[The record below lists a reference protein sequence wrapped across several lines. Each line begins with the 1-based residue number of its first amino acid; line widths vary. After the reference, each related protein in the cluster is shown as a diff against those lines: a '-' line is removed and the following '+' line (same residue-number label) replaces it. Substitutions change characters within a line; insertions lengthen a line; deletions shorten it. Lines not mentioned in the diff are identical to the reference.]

1 MKELVE
7 KVKQLAQQELEN
19 SYKKFPKFNSG
30 HEGYAVLLEEFE
42 EAKEEIEEIEE
53 AMKDLWVNVKNNLY
67 NKNLLDALVCLA
79 SKSAA
84 ELIQTAS
91 MAQKFIDSM
100 EKPKVKPIEVRVNF
114 MIHVSRDQ
122 ATQIIKGKGPKG
134 LFYTINDGLYLG
146 IDNRSGETLLKEF
159 TNRQECFDWLE
170 SEVKQ

>member
-7 KVKQLAQQELEN
+7 KVNQLTQQELEN
-19 SYKKFPKFNSG
+19 SYKKFPKFNSA
-30 HEGYAVLLEEFE
+30 HEGYAVLMEEFE
-42 EAKEEIEEIEE
+42 EAKDEISNIEL
-53 AMKDLWVNVKNNLY
+53 AMETLWANVKDNEY
-67 NKNLLDALVCLA
+67 NKSLLQVLA
-79 SKSAA
+79 QYTAKATA

-114 MIHVSRDQ
+114 MIHVSREQ